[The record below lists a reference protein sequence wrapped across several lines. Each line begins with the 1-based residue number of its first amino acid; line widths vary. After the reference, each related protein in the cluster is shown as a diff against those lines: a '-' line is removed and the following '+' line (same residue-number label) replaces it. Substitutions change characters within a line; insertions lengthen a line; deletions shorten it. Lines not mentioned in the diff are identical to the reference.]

1 MIELTEKKI
10 KEIDSEGMYK
20 LMHNFPQQWN
30 DAEALTLDLKLSKH
44 TKSFANIC
52 ILGMG
57 ASAIGGDLIA
67 SYAHDNCPLPIQVNR
82 NYDLPAWV
90 NESTL
95 VIVSSYSGDTEE
107 TLQAFDIARYRK
119 AGIICISTGG
129 EIMRQAERAGSD
141 RIYVPAGITP
151 RAALAFNFIPLFR
164 IFQYYGFIQD
174 TNDVLHQT
182 AAFLSDQAELLSN
195 YKDNETLGLAEKIDD
210 TLPIVYSNSTF
221 LAPVNLRWRGQLEE
235 NAKIL
240 AYGNLFPELNH
251 NEIVGWERI
260 AHLMGRISVIMLHDE
275 DDNPRVK
282 RRMKI
287 TEELIENHVSSL
299 ITLTTR
305 GPNRLSRLFSLIQ
318 VADWTSLYLALNNE
332 LDPTP
337 ITKVDLLKNKLSE
350 E

>member
-1 MIELTEKKI
+1 MTELTEDKI
-10 KEIDSEGMYK
+10 KQIDSEGMWQ
-20 LMHNFPQQWN
+20 LMRDFPKQWT
-30 DAEALTLDLKLSKH
+30 DAEALTSNLVFTGDKKA
-44 TKSFANIC
+44 FANIC

-57 ASAIGGDLIA
+57 GSGIGGDLIT
-67 SYAHDNCPLPIQVNR
+67 SYAHKNCPLPIQVNR

-90 NESTL
+90 NENTL
-95 VIVSSYSGDTEE
+95 VIVSSYSGNTEE
-107 TLQAFDIARYRK
+107 TLEAFDIARNRK
-119 AGIICISTGG
+119 SKIICISTGG
-129 EIMRQAERAGSD
+129 EVMKQAEKAGSD
-141 RIYVPAGITP
+141 QVYIPSGMTP
-151 RAALAFNFIPLFR
+151 RAALAYNFIPLFR
-164 IFQYYGFIQD
+164 IFQHFEFIQD
-174 TNDVLHQT
+174 SDDVLNET
-182 AAFLSDQAELLSN
+182 ASFLSEQAELLSN
-195 YKDNETLGLAEKIDD
+195 INENEALELANRLED

-260 AHLMGRISVIMLHDE
+260 AHLMGRVSVIMLHDE

-287 TEELIENHVSSL
+287 TEDLIVGHVSSL
-299 ITLTTR
+299 ITLTTQ

-318 VADWTSLYLALNNE
+318 VADWTSLYLALINE
-332 LDPTP
+332 IDPTP
-337 ITKVDLLKNKLSE
+337 ITKVDLLKTKLSE